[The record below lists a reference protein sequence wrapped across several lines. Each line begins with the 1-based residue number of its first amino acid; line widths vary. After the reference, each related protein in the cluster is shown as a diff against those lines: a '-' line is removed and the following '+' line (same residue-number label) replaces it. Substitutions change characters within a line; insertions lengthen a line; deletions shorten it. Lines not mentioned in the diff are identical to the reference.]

1 MHINKFKKLRLAGLG
16 AIICLHGC
24 GGSSGA
30 PVSTP
35 TTPTTSTTP
44 ENISKTVTN
53 GNLVFELIFM
63 GKLSLQNNNEKSW
76 NIELQQ
82 PYINA
87 ANKWLSALT
96 AVDGKALHTIKIK
109 IFVKALDGGNGQAG
123 PDSEEKVGDF
133 LIPTSGELT
142 IANHTYAEG
151 FDPIEF
157 YANILHEMG
166 HIIGIG
172 SYTETYMKQDAAY
185 KGNVFRVDDSVA
197 VKTYNEIYGTFFDF
211 VPMSDDGGHLYDY
224 VLQEDKKR
232 VLDNG
237 MAIPPLTKEFMANGT
252 IFGAVTLA
260 VLDDIGYQV
269 SYSGTDPYIP

>member
-1 MHINKFKKLRLAGLG
+1 MNINKFKQLRLVGLS

-24 GGSSGA
+24 GGTASTA
-30 PVSTP
+30 VTTP
-35 TTPTTSTTP
+35 TTPESIT
-44 ENISKTVTN
+44 KTVTN

-63 GKLSLQNNNEKSW
+63 NTLSLQNNNEKNWSS
-76 NIELQQ
+76 ELQQ

-96 AVDGKALHTIKIK
+96 GVDGKTLHTIKMK

-123 PDSEEKVGDF
+123 PDSEEQVGAF
-133 LIPTSGELT
+133 VIPTSGELT
-142 IANHTYAEG
+142 IGNHTYAQG
-151 FDPIEF
+151 FDPVEF

-166 HIIGIG
+166 HIIGVG
-172 SYTETYMKQDAAY
+172 SYTQAYVKQDSTY
-185 KGNVFRVDDSVA
+185 KGNVFRIDNSVA
-197 VKTYNEIYGTFFDF
+197 VEKYNEIYGTSFDF
-211 VPMSDDGGHLYDY
+211 VPMSDDGGHFYDY
-224 VLQEDKKR
+224 ILQEDKQR

-237 MAIPPLTKEFMANGT
+237 DEIPPLTKEFMANGT

-269 SYSGTDPYIP
+269 SYSGTDSYTP